1 MDPLILAATVGT
13 AKGGGVSREAGDEDT
28 IPFSENVEMRREMN
42 GPVVCSSAT
51 RIINNVN

>member
-42 GPVVCSSAT
+42 DPSYARRQHGLL
-51 RIINNVN
+51 IM